1 MSLPAWSGIFAH
13 TASGATYPEF
23 VSVNQKPDG
32 SVTVSV
38 RSPATFDVMQSDD
51 PPLAVC
57 GATAEATLP
66 REQIDSLIQGLLTL
80 PPVDEVREAKPLV
93 LYFATDADREECIA
107 AIQAVKPN
115 MRAVRV

>member
-1 MSLPAWSGIFAH
+1 MHKNLFAY
-13 TASGATYPEF
+13 TAPGATYPEF
-23 VSVNQKPDG
+23 VSVNEHQDG
-32 SVTVSV
+32 RVTIDV
-38 RSPATFDVMQSDD
+38 RSPPTFDVMQSDN

-57 GATAEATLP
+57 GPTSQMTLP
-66 REQIDSLIQGLLTL
+66 RDRVQELVQGLLSL
-80 PPVDEVREAKPLV
+80 PPIAEVKEAKPLV